1 MRALILAGMLAVGIP
16 AAAMADESISGQWRT
31 DVDHGVLIN
40 MDVLADGHW
49 FSQTVQ
55 NDKVVAEM
63 AGIYKQ
69 TAKDDTN
76 GTIVWTPLQ
85 AKTTAEHGDAK
96 VETDTYQITKGGKM
110 LKLTTGNET
119 MVFHNTT
126 AQ

>member
-1 MRALILAGMLAVGIP
+1 LLAVGIS
-16 AAAMADESISGQWRT
+16 AAAMADENISGQWRT

-49 FSQTVQ
+49 FSQTIQ
-55 NDKVVAEM
+55 DNKVVAEL
-63 AGIYKQ
+63 AGTYKQ
-69 TAKDDTN
+69 TAKDDAN

-85 AKTTAEHGDAK
+85 AKTTAEHGAPK
-96 VETDTYQITKGGKM
+96 IETDTYQITEGGKT

>member
-16 AAAMADESISGQWRT
+16 AAAMADENISGQWRT

-49 FSQTVQ
+49 FSQTIQ
-55 NDKVVAEM
+55 DNKVVAEL
-63 AGIYKQ
+63 AGTYKQ
-69 TAKDDTN
+69 TTKDDAN
-76 GTIVWTPLQ
+76 GTIDWTPLQ
-85 AKTTAEHGDAK
+85 GKTTAEHGAPK
-96 VETDTYQITKGGKM
+96 IETDTYQITEGGKT